1 MDFTVLRDC
10 LDEHMPSQTNAGVSL
25 FFDYPYRVNIV
36 FVFSLTQGSS
46 QCYHLK
52 RLGNYDQWP
61 FFKGRG

>member
-1 MDFTVLRDC
+1 MGFMVLRDY
-10 LDEHMPSQTNAGVSL
+10 LEERMPSQANAGMSL

-36 FVFSLTQGSS
+36 FIFSLTQASS

-52 RLGNYDQWP
+52 RLGTYGQWP